1 MSARA
6 SLAEGQAHKV
16 PAVRPEKLTRAHQE
30 EEQQRI
36 LANNLIRQGL
46 VVGE

>member
-1 MSARA
+1 
-6 SLAEGQAHKV
+6 
-16 PAVRPEKLTRAHQE
+16 VRPEKLARAHQE

-36 LANNLIRQGL
+36 PANNLIHQGL